1 MQINPPYG
9 FKEVVPLAKTHRV
22 HLMQGRAVPAAFRS
36 TTLLPISC
44 SEFPPAS
51 RDYPLAFISG
61 DQGKTFM
68 PMAVLGFE
76 ARQNLF
82 VQPDGLWDA
91 ATYLPAYV
99 RRYPFCMTRIT
110 VNGEVRPERVTC
122 VEKQALDDHGAALFD
137 KKGNPAPEWQA
148 LEKLLFEYEADM
160 SRTEEMCRLLAEYRL
175 LEPFV
180 MQAVPNQ
187 GQPLQMT
194 GLFRIAENGLGAL
207 EAAQLKELAQ
217 KNFLGCLY
225 AHLFSLANFER
236 LLGRRAALA
245 QTVAAEKPPAKKK
258 LN

>member
-1 MQINPPYG
+1 MQITPPYG
-9 FKEVVPLAKTHRV
+9 FSEVVPLTKTHRV
-22 HLMQGRAVPAAFRS
+22 RVPQGRTVPPTFRS
-36 TTLLPISC
+36 MTLLPVSC
-44 SEFPPAS
+44 SEFPLAS

-61 DQGKTFM
+61 DQGRTFT

-82 VQPDGLWDA
+82 VQPDGTWDA
-91 ATYLPAYV
+91 AVYLPAYV

-122 VEKQALDDHGAALFD
+122 IEKQALDDHGAALFD
-137 KKGNPAPEWQA
+137 RQGNPAPEWQT

-160 SRTEEMCRLLAEYRL
+160 ARTEEMCRLLAEHQL

-180 MQAVPNQ
+180 MQALPNQ

-194 GLFRIAENGLGAL
+194 GLFRIAEAKLAAL
-207 EAAQLKELAQ
+207 DAGSLEELAQ
-217 KNFLGCLY
+217 KNFLGCVY

-245 QTVAAEKPPAKKK
+245 ATAPAGPSK

>member
-1 MQINPPYG
+1 MQITPPYG
-9 FKEVVPLAKTHRV
+9 FSEVVPLTKTHRV
-22 HLMQGRAVPAAFRS
+22 RLPQGRRVPPVFRS
-36 TTLLPISC
+36 MTLLPVSC
-44 SEFPPAS
+44 SEFPLAS

-61 DQGKTFM
+61 DQGKTYAS
-68 PMAVLGFE
+68 MAVLGFE

-82 VQPDGLWDA
+82 VQPDGAWDSA
-91 ATYLPAYV
+91 VYLPAYV

-122 VEKQALDDHGAALFD
+122 VEKQALDERGAALFD
-137 KKGNPAPEWQA
+137 RQGNPVPEWQA

-160 SRTEEMCRLLAEYRL
+160 LRTEEMCRLLAQHQL

-180 MQAVPNQ
+180 MQALPNQ

-194 GLFRIAENGLGAL
+194 GLFRVAEAKLAAL
-207 EAAQLKELAQ
+207 DAGSLKELAQ
-217 KNFLGCLY
+217 KNLLACLY
-225 AHLFSLANFER
+225 AHLFSLGNFER

-245 QTVAAEKPPAKKK
+245 PSPAAATPKTKT